1 MRIIFSIILILLYC
15 LPAYSASGVKFLT
28 LETGAGPVGMGGA
41 YTAYTAEPYSAA
53 YNPAAIYGLNSFSGS
68 FGHDTYWIKRRFESG
83 YVSFKKGSIVYNVGL
98 QFAEISDIEARQ
110 TATED
115 PDFYFDSPDLSLK
128 FAGAFRINKK
138 ITAGL
143 SLGWIFE
150 KIETYR
156 GSAYTA
162 DLGLII
168 APRPEL
174 TVGLS
179 VLNIGT
185 KMKINIEEYD
195 IPTTLR
201 LGAVYNYQNFKPAVD
216 FVYFDKSM
224 YVHLGGE
231 YKIKD
236 MLFLRA
242 GFRTGYDT
250 KDISAG
256 AGFVRRNIRIDY
268 AFLPYK
274 NSLGDSHIFSLT
286 FSL

>member
-1 MRIIFSIILILLYC
+1 MRIIIFLILILFCC
-15 LPAYSASGVKFLT
+15 LPAFSASGVKFLA

-41 YTAYTAEPYSAA
+41 YTAYMAEPYSAA
-53 YNPAAIYGLNSFSGS
+53 FNPAAIYGINSLSGS
-68 FGHDTYWIKRRFESG
+68 FGHDTYWKNRRFESG
-83 YVSFKKGSIVYNVGL
+83 YLSFKKGKIVYNIGL
-98 QFAEISDIEARQ
+98 QFAEVSDIEARQ
-110 TATED
+110 FNSAE
-115 PDFYFDSPDLSLK
+115 PDYTFSSPNLSLK
-128 FAGAFRINKK
+128 FAGAFKINKT

-156 GSAYTA
+156 GNAYTA

-168 APRPEL
+168 TPRSDL

-185 KMKINIEEYD
+185 KMKINIEEYN

-201 LGAVYNYQNFKPAVD
+201 LGAVYNYRDLKPAVD

-224 YVHLGGE
+224 YIHLGGE

-242 GFRTGYDT
+242 GYRIGYDT

-274 NSLGDSHIFSLT
+274 NKLGDSHIFSLT

>member
-1 MRIIFSIILILLYC
+1 MRIIFSLILVLLYC
-15 LPAYSASGVKFLT
+15 LPAYADSGVKFLS

-41 YTAYTAEPYSAA
+41 FTAYTAEPYSAA
-53 YNPAAIYGLNSFSGS
+53 YNPAAIFGIKSMSGS
-68 FGHDTYWIKRRFESG
+68 FGHDTYWKNRRFESG
-83 YVSFKKGSIVYNVGL
+83 YVSFRKGPIVYNVGL
-98 QFAEISDIEARQ
+98 QFSEVSDLEARQ
-110 TATED
+110 TATV
-115 PDFYFDSPDLSLK
+115 DSDYNFSSPNLSLK
-128 FAGAFRINKK
+128 FAGAFKINKT

-150 KIETYR
+150 KIDFYR

-162 DLGLII
+162 DLGLIVK
-168 APRPEL
+168 PRPDL

-185 KMKINIEEYD
+185 KMKINVEEYS

-201 LGAVYNYQNFKPAVD
+201 VGAVYNYQNFKPALD
-216 FVYFDKSM
+216 LVYFDNNM
-224 YVHLGGE
+224 YLHFGGE

-236 MLFLRA
+236 ILFLRA

-274 NSLGDSHIFSLT
+274 NKLGDSHIFSLT